1 MLSYI
6 YLAHWLTMDF
16 LTVFFVLPTA
26 SSYSTRINIFFFYM
40 TWTTL
45 VMSHSALR
53 LELYGTLLAR
63 LVFYILPSLLFLAFD
78 LAAPGTASSFKERGE
93 SGLPTGSA
101 RSKPT
106 LKELKIAGWSLLNVT
121 LSLTAQLL
129 IETLF
134 LKTNLKPAVQMS
146 LSIPMPWN
154 ITKQLFWGF
163 LLREAL
169 SYTIHRFILHSRLPV
184 FSFIANLHKT
194 WYHSLQHTGPFPLTA
209 HYDHPLAY
217 MLLGFI
223 PMYLPVLFMRFHMI
237 TFLVYTVLISIEE
250 CFAFSG
256 YYVLP
261 SFVLSATA
269 RRMEGHLVGGGKG
282 IFGRWGLID
291 LVVGTGGDGGGGAGG
306 SGYGDANGRNGSVK
320 RR

>member
-1 MLSYI
+1 
-6 YLAHWLTMDF
+6 MDF

-26 SSYSTRINIFFFYM
+26 SSYSTRINILFFYM

-53 LELYGTLLAR
+53 LELFGTLLAR
-63 LVFYILPSLLFLAFD
+63 LVFYILPSLLFFAFD

-106 LKELKIAGWSLLNVT
+106 LKELKIAGWSLANFT
-121 LSLTAQLL
+121 LGLAAQMTL
-129 IETLF
+129 ETFL
-134 LKTNLKPAVQMS
+134 LKTRLKPAVQMT

-169 SYTIHRFILHSRLPV
+169 SYVIHRFILHSCLPI
-184 FSFIANLHKT
+184 FSFIASLHRT

-217 MLLGFI
+217 LLLGFI
-223 PMYLPVLFMRFHMI
+223 PMYIPVLFMRFHMI

-250 CFAFSG
+250 AFAFSG
-256 YYVLP
+256 YCVLP

-269 RRMEGHLVGGGKG
+269 RRMEGHLVGGERGD
-282 IFGRWGLID
+282 FGRWGFID
-291 LVVGTGGDGGGGAGG
+291 LVVGTGGAGGG
-306 SGYGDANGRNGSVK
+306 SGFGDANGRNGGVK
-320 RR
+320 KR

>member
-1 MLSYI
+1 
-6 YLAHWLTMDF
+6 MDF
-16 LTVFFVLPTA
+16 TVFFVLPTA
-26 SSYSTRINIFFFYM
+26 SSYSTRINILFFYM

-53 LELYGTLLAR
+53 LELFNTLLAR

-106 LKELKIAGWSLLNVT
+106 LKELKIAGWSLLNFS
-121 LSLTAQLL
+121 LSLTTQL
-129 IETLF
+129 IETFL
-134 LKTNLKPAVQMS
+134 LKTKLKPAVQMS
-146 LSIPMPWN
+146 LSIPMPWD
-154 ITKQLFWGF
+154 ITKQLLWVF

-184 FSFIANLHKT
+184 FSSIANLHKT
-194 WYHSLQHTGPFPLTA
+194 WYHSLQRTGPFPLTA
-209 HYDHPLAY
+209 HYDHPLTY

-256 YYVLP
+256 YYVLL
-261 SFVLSATA
+261 SFMISATV
-269 RRMEGHLVGGGKG
+269 RRMEGHLLGGVRGN
-282 IFGRWGLID
+282 FGRWGLID
-291 LVVGTGGDGGGGAGG
+291 LVVGTGGGMEVVVLG
-306 SGYGDANGRNGSVK
+306 
-320 RR
+320 